1 MNHVSIINIKTS
13 RTSIFKQVFSMHKKD
28 TQMTLKIKHAI
39 QSCTHNQA
47 IDHIINMVFKQQ
59 NTKPSLDH
67 ATLEEKEVGDDD
79 LFRWKELMFVHAKK
93 MKVEQG

>member
-1 MNHVSIINIKTS
+1 
-13 RTSIFKQVFSMHKKD
+13 
-28 TQMTLKIKHAI
+28 MTLKIKHAI

-47 IDHIINMVFKQQ
+47 IEAIINMVFKQQ

-79 LFRWKELMFVHAKK
+79 LFRWTELMLVHSRGEKTILPLLTNWIN
-93 MKVEQG
+93 